1 MSKNPSTPATSET
14 WSYIAGEKGR
24 NRVRV
29 FQQPERGPMIYV
41 DYRADDGARVKRSL
55 GHSDRE
61 KAKLEADDIAAKFG
75 RQDAR
80 PSTTMTLSQ
89 LFDMYERE
97 VTPTKSASTQAH
109 DRRTFALF
117 REAFGKHRRP
127 ETLNVRDWSSYITR
141 RRSGEIAPASRKPE
155 RGKAS
160 PVRARII
167 EQDCKLLLAVLNWAE
182 RARDDHG
189 GFLLERNPLRGLA
202 VPKEEAPRRPVMTE
216 DLFAVV
222 RAKAAVMSTM
232 AELFVCLLWF
242 TGHRA
247 ASVRQLRWDD
257 IDFVGRTVH
266 WRADVDKVGYDHHN
280 PLHSE
285 LVPTLE
291 RAHAVAELTGDVW
304 LFPSTLDAKEPMTRD
319 MAASLWRTIADAAGI
334 QEGSRIGTHSFRR
347 AFANRLR
354 DVPLRELKDL
364 GGWKTEQTVIG
375 TYLQPDQDAQRSA
388 LERLTAGNRGGK
400 SD

>member
-1 MSKNPSTPATSET
+1 VSKNPSAPAASET

-29 FQQPERGPMIYV
+29 FQNPDRGPMIYI
-41 DYRADDGARVKRSL
+41 DYRAEDGARVKRSL

-75 RQDAR
+75 REETR
-80 PSTTMTLSQ
+80 PAATMTLSR

-97 VTPTKSASTQAH
+97 VTPTKSAGTQAH

-117 REAFGKHRRP
+117 LEAFGKHRRP
-127 ETLNVRDWSSYITR
+127 ETLNVRDWSSYIAR
-141 RRSGEIAPASRKPE
+141 RRLGELAPPSRKPE
-155 RGKAS
+155 RAKAS

-167 EQDCKLLLAVLNWAE
+167 EQDCKLLLAILNWAE

-216 DLFAVV
+216 DLFSVV
-222 RAKAAVMSTM
+222 RDKAAEISTM
-232 AELFVCLLWF
+232 AELLVCLLWF
-242 TGHRA
+242 TGHRG

-257 IDFVGRTVH
+257 IDLAGRMVH

-285 LVPTLE
+285 LVPILE
-291 RAHAVAELTGDVW
+291 RAQAIAELTGEVW
-304 LFPSTLDAKEPMTRD
+304 LFPSTLDTSEPMTRH
-319 MAASLWRTIADAAGI
+319 MAALLWRTIADAAGI

-364 GGWKTEQTVIG
+364 GGWKTEKTVIG
-375 TYLQPDQDAQRSA
+375 TYLQPDQDAQRVA
-388 LERLTAGNRGGK
+388 LERLTSGNRGGK
-400 SD
+400 SE